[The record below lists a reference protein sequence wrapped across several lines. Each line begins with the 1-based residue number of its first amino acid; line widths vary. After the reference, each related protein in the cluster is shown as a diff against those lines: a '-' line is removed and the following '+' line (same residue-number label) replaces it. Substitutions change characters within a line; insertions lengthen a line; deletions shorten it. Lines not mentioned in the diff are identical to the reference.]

1 MTLFAYIRDAVVVHI
16 STSSGE
22 PLSNATV
29 VPVPEGSVVEVGYGY
44 DGATFT
50 SPPPV
55 VLTPPTVSRVRFKM
69 LWTPQERV
77 ETKKLRATDALI
89 GDFWDLLDD
98 PQTTDVVLALPSVRQ
113 AVEYTLSKIPV
124 AVVPEN
130 QRAVRS
136 AEILSGV
143 LK

>member
-55 VLTPPTVSRVRFKM
+55 VLTPPKVGPIHFQM
-69 LWTPQERV
+69 LFTMEEGEKADELQ
-77 ETKKLRATDALI
+77 ATDKTLAR
-89 GDFWDLLDD
+89 FWKLVND
-98 PQTTDVVLALPSVRQ
+98 PRTDVIDLSLQSVQ
-113 AVEYTLSKIPV
+113 NAVEYTLTVVKMAGVTVDVPV
-124 AVVPEN
+124 
-130 QRAVRS
+130 RK
-136 AEILSGV
+136 AEILTGV